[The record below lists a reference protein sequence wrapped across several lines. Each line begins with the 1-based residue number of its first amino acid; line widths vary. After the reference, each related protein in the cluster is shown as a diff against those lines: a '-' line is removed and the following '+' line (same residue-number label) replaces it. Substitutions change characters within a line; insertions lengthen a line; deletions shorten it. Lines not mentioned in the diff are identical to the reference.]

1 MKRYREPARDLD
13 ELAERLKDADVVV
26 SIRERVEFS
35 RALLERLPKL
45 KLIALVGRNSHML
58 DFDAATELGIPVSTG
73 VSNSPVAPA
82 ELTLALI
89 VASRRNV
96 ALEAE
101 RMRRG
106 EWPCTLSHRI
116 RGSTLGIFG
125 LGHIGAL
132 VAEGGKG
139 LGMKV
144 LVWGQKNSLE
154 KAAAAGYEAAKSKA
168 DLFERSDVLSI
179 SVRLRPE
186 TRGIVGPDDLA
197 RMKPT
202 ALFVNVARAELVAP
216 GALLDALKKGRPGY
230 AAMDVYEEEPV
241 TGGNHPFLKMDNVLC
256 TPHLGWAEW
265 DNFELYFRECFEQI
279 VAFEKGAAAA
289 ARQSDGEAEGEGVG
303 YECPGRAKRD
313 AGPQLFLRRLD
324 PVAIIA
330 SRSRARGMLCYFASA
345 STSGATSSA
354 SSMFHSRSDNS
365 FARVVAEHRPDQAEE
380 LRDQPVV
387 VERHDAASPRP
398 RRPGARTCPC
408 AVVTVTR
415 AGRSR
420 G

>member
-1 MKRYREPARDLD
+1 MKIAIPDDYQNVVDQLPCYALIRHHDVVRYREPAKGFEQLV
-13 ELAERLKDADVVV
+13 ERLVDADVVV

-45 KLIALVGRNSHML
+45 KLIALVGRSSQAL
-58 DFDAATELGIPVSTG
+58 DFAAATEFGIPVATG

-132 VAEGGKG
+132 VAEGGRG
-139 LGMKV
+139 LGMNV

-154 KAAAAGYEAAKSKA
+154 KAAAAGYETAKTKA

-186 TRGIVGPDDLA
+186 TRGIVGPADLA

-216 GALLDALKKGRPGY
+216 GALLAALRNGRPGY
-230 AAMDVYEEEPV
+230 AAVDVYEQEPIV
-241 TGGNHPFLKMDNVLC
+241 NGDHPFLKMPNVLC

-265 DNFELYFRECFEQI
+265 DNFELYFREAFEQI
-279 VAFEKGAAAA
+279 VKFE
-289 ARQSDGEAEGEGVG
+289 RGEPLRLGNPTVR
-303 YECPGRAKRD
+303 PRAK
-313 AGPQLFLRRLD
+313 A
-324 PVAIIA
+324 
-330 SRSRARGMLCYFASA
+330 
-345 STSGATSSA
+345 
-354 SSMFHSRSDNS
+354 
-365 FARVVAEHRPDQAEE
+365 
-380 LRDQPVV
+380 
-387 VERHDAASPRP
+387 
-398 RRPGARTCPC
+398 
-408 AVVTVTR
+408 
-415 AGRSR
+415 
-420 G
+420 

>member
-1 MKRYREPARDLD
+1 MKIVIPDDYQDMVDQLPCFSLIRHHEVKRYREPARDLD
-13 ELAERLKDADVVV
+13 ELVERLNDADVVV

-45 KLIALVGRNSHML
+45 KLLALVGRNSHML
-58 DFDAATELGIPVSTG
+58 DFNAATDLGIPVSTG
-73 VSNSPVAPA
+73 ISNSPVAPA

-101 RMRRG
+101 RMRQG
-106 EWPCTLSHRI
+106 KWPSTLSHRV

-125 LGHIGAL
+125 LGAIGSL

-144 LVWGQKNSLE
+144 LVWGQKNSQD

-179 SVRLRPE
+179 SIRLRPE

-216 GALLDALKKGRPGY
+216 GALLAALQKGRPGF
-230 AAMDVYEEEPV
+230 AAVDVYEEEPIV
-241 TGGNHPFLKMDNVLC
+241 GG
-256 TPHLGWAEW
+256 
-265 DNFELYFRECFEQI
+265 
-279 VAFEKGAAAA
+279 
-289 ARQSDGEAEGEGVG
+289 
-303 YECPGRAKRD
+303 
-313 AGPQLFLRRLD
+313 
-324 PVAIIA
+324 
-330 SRSRARGMLCYFASA
+330 
-345 STSGATSSA
+345 
-354 SSMFHSRSDNS
+354 
-365 FARVVAEHRPDQAEE
+365 
-380 LRDQPVV
+380 
-387 VERHDAASPRP
+387 
-398 RRPGARTCPC
+398 
-408 AVVTVTR
+408 
-415 AGRSR
+415 
-420 G
+420 